1 MLTDTIAAISTAVG
15 NSGISI
21 IRISGK
27 DSLKIIKKIFKT
39 KYELKHQSIVYGHI
53 IDNVSCE
60 KLDEVLV
67 SYFKNP
73 KSFTGE
79 DVCEINCHGGRKIT
93 LEILELVLR
102 NGARLA
108 EPGEFTKRAFLNGKV
123 DLTQAEAI
131 MDVIGAQTKK
141 QSKIATEQLSGNL
154 SKKIDEIN
162 QELLTLMAQIEV
174 SVDYPEYD
182 YEELSNNQIKNIL
195 QSSKNKVESL
205 LATYND
211 GKIIKDGIK
220 VAIVGKPNVGKSS
233 LLNTLAKYE
242 KAIVTDI
249 AGTTRDVI
257 EENINIGE
265 LMLNIFDTAGIRE
278 TEDLVEKIGV
288 EKSKKALEEAELVLF
303 LVDATIGIDQE
314 EFKLLKESEHKNVI
328 VIVNKIDIAS
338 KENIEKIKE
347 EISCENY
354 NIVLISAKENQG
366 IDELKQMILN
376 MFDNDKFN
384 LENDVI
390 ITNER
395 HKSLLVKTK
404 QALEESI
411 KIVEDNMPIEIIT
424 IEIRNAMKYLGEI
437 IGTNISEDVIKTI
450 FEKFCLGK

>member
-21 IRISGK
+21 IRVSGK
-27 DSLKIIKKIFKT
+27 DSLNIIKKIFNT
-39 KYELKHQSIVYGHI
+39 RHELKHSSIVYGHI
-53 IDNVSCE
+53 VDNISGE

-67 SYFKNP
+67 SYFENP

-108 EPGEFTKRAFLNGKV
+108 EPGEFTRRAFLNGKV

-131 MDVIGAQTKK
+131 MDVIGAKTKK

-154 SKKIDEIN
+154 SKKIGSIN
-162 QELLTLMAQIEV
+162 EKMLNLMAQIEV

-182 YEELSNNQIKNIL
+182 YEELSNEQIKNVLKEVEEEL
-195 QSSKNKVESL
+195 QSLIS
-205 LATYND
+205 TYDD

-220 VAIVGKPNVGKSS
+220 VAIIGKPNVGKSS
-233 LLNTLAKYE
+233 LLNTLANYE

-257 EENINIGE
+257 EESINIGE
-265 LMLNIFDTAGIRE
+265 LVLNVFDTAGIRE
-278 TEDLVEKIGV
+278 TDDLVEKIGV
-288 EKSKKALEEAELVLF
+288 EKSIKTLEEAELILF
-303 LVDATIGIDQE
+303 LIDATVGIDKE
-314 EFKLLKESEHKNVI
+314 EYELLKTTHNKNVI
-328 VIVNKIDIAS
+328 MVINKIDIAS
-338 KENIEKIKE
+338 KEKIDEIKKT
-347 EISCENY
+347 ISCERY
-354 NIVLISAKENQG
+354 KDVLISAKENEG
-366 IDELKQMILN
+366 IEELKNIILD
-376 MFDNDKFN
+376 MFNNDKFS

-390 ITNER
+390 ITSER
-395 HKSLLVKTK
+395 HKSLLVKAK
-404 QALEESI
+404 QAVNNSI
-411 KIVEDNMPIEIIT
+411 SIVEDNMPIEIIT

-437 IGTNISEDVIKTI
+437 VGTNVSEEVIKTI
-450 FEKFCLGK
+450 FQKFCLGK